1 MDFLKALRTKLGS
14 VKINILNLYLPTNPR
29 YQSYKTSVEQWN
41 KLIQEYSNKVGEMYN
56 IVDLNKLLTSPD
68 DFVYDIEPSESAS
81 DKIAYLI
88 YLTR

>member
-1 MDFLKALRTKLGS
+1 
-14 VKINILNLYLPTNPR
+14 LPANPR
-29 YQSYKTSVEQWN
+29 YQTYKTSIEQWN
-41 KLIQEYSNKVGEMYN
+41 QLIQSSSNKVGEMYN
-56 IVDLNKLLTSPD
+56 VVDLHALLTSPD

>member
-1 MDFLKALRTKLGS
+1 MEFLKALRTKLGS
-14 VKINILNLYLPTNPR
+14 AKINILNLYLPSNPR

-41 KLIQEYSNKVGEMYN
+41 QLINQSSSKVGEMYN
-56 IVDLNKLLTSPD
+56 VIDLYGLLTSPD